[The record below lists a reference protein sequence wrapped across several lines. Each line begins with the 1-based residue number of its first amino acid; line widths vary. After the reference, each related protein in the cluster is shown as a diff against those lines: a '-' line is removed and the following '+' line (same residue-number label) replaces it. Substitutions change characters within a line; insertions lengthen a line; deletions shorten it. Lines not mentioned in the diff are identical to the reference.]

1 MPKEFSRSQRIAD
14 QIQRDLAQLVQTGLK
29 DPRIGMITI
38 NDVRV
43 SRDMGYADVYITLL
57 TAEEMNENS
66 EEVKLTLEV
75 LNKAAGFLRNELGRA
90 IKIRTIPHLRFYF
103 DKTVGE
109 GRRMSSLIAKARSKD
124 EMLSAENDK
133 QLPDSSTDNEG

>member
-1 MPKEFSRSQRIAD
+1 MPKEFTRSHRIAD

-29 DPRIGMITI
+29 DPRIGMVTI

-57 TAEEMNENS
+57 TAEELNEDS
-66 EEVKLTLEV
+66 EDIKLTLEV
-75 LNKAAGFLRNELGRA
+75 LNKAAGFLRNELGRSLQ
-90 IKIRTIPHLRFYF
+90 IRMIPHLRFYF

-109 GRRMSSLIAKARSKD
+109 GRRMSDLIAKARSKD
-124 EMLSAENDK
+124 KGED
-133 QLPDSSTDNEG
+133 

>member
-1 MPKEFSRSQRIAD
+1 MPKEFSRTQRIAD

-29 DPRIGMITI
+29 DPRIGMVTI

-43 SRDMGYADVYITLL
+43 SRDMGYADVYITVL
-57 TAEEMNENS
+57 TAEELDEHS
-66 EEVKLTLEV
+66 EEIKVTLDV

-90 IKIRTIPHLRFYF
+90 LKIRMVPHLRFYF

-109 GRRMSSLIAKARSKD
+109 GRRMSNLIDKARSKD
-124 EMLSAENDK
+124 Q
-133 QLPDSSTDNEG
+133 QLAGSKTSSSTDDSKG